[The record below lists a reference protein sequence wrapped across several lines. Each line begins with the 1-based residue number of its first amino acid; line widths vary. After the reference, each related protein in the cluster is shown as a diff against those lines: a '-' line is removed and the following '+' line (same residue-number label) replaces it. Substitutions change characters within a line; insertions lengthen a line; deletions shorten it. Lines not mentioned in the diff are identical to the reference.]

1 MQEAVAWIEELQ
13 ARGGANVTDTGKFTF
28 RDVAIRAD
36 LLAHLIR
43 ENRVVKLNLS
53 NARTSSSG
61 LATLFDAASCSGV
74 ITGLRLEFIALDGTA
89 WAALTKLM
97 KRSKSIVG
105 FHLWNLNILDSG
117 VALICDALAEND
129 VIEDLDL
136 SQNCIGVEGA
146 RILGRFFN
154 RNRTLTSLHLAS
166 NHFGNE
172 GVVALADGI
181 RSNESLRTLNLRYCG
196 ISDDGAIALAS
207 LLEHGSHLVE
217 LDLSDNEIG
226 EAGLKAL
233 ANSLKHNQHLRHL
246 IVLKDP
252 ELEVEDAFSEALQSN
267 VTLLQLAGIRSSE
280 IENLLYR
287 NKELIP
293 AAVRRAALLL
303 IGIRQSTDIAGM
315 GDFAVFPKDI
325 VRLIAQT
332 VWAMRSEPVWIQ
344 ALQ

>member
-13 ARGGANVTDTGKFTF
+13 ARGGTNVTDTGKFTF

-74 ITGLRLEFIALDGTA
+74 IIGLRLEFIALDGTA
-89 WAALTKLM
+89 WAALTMLM

-105 FHLWNLNILDSG
+105 YHLWNLNILDSG

-146 RILGRFFN
+146 RILGRFLN
-154 RNRTLTSLHLAS
+154 RSKSLAS
-166 NHFGNE
+166 LELAANSIGDE
-172 GVVALADGI
+172 GVFVLADGL

-207 LLEHGSHLVE
+207 LLEHGSHLETLFLNV
-217 LDLSDNEIG
+217 NGIG

-233 ANSLKHNQHLRHL
+233 ANALKHNQHLRHL
-246 IVLKDP
+246 IVLTDP
-252 ELEVEDAFSEALQSN
+252 ELEVENAFFEALQTN
-267 VTLLQLAGIRSSE
+267 VSLIMLDGIESSE
-280 IENLLYR
+280 IEALLLR
-287 NKELIP
+287 NQEHIP

-303 IGIRQSTDIAGM
+303 IGIRRSTDIEGM
-315 GDFAVFPKDI
+315 GNFAVFPKDI

-332 VWAMRSEPVWIQ
+332 VWATRRDPVWIQ
-344 ALQ
+344 ALK